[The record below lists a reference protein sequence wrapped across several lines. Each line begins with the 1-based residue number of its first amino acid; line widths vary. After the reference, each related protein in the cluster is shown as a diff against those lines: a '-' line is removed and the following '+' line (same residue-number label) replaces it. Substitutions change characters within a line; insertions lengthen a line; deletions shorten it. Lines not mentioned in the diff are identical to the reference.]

1 MQPAFIRKLTAWP
14 VPSGLRL
21 PSSGRVLRR
30 LLIGFCPQDKGRDQ
44 DSVCPADND
53 ATGAGN
59 VAAGSSPRRTGRT
72 GSPDWLLRVEQ
83 LHLPTS
89 VRSYR
94 CLATTQCVNALLEGR
109 IIDARRIAEGTEDF
123 PIYLTRSLEKGRHWL
138 LANARGKR
146 RCGLV
151 ASSGA
156 RRLRAD

>member
-30 LLIGFCPQDKGRDQ
+30 PLIGFCPQDKGRDQ

-72 GSPDWLLRVEQ
+72 RTRFGGLGV
-83 LHLPTS
+83 T
-89 VRSYR
+89 
-94 CLATTQCVNALLEGR
+94 G
-109 IIDARRIAEGTEDF
+109 IAECRCDGEVGC
-123 PIYLTRSLEKGRHWL
+123 PM
-138 LANARGKR
+138 LAETTTPLYCDAK
-146 RCGLV
+146 C
-151 ASSGA
+151 
-156 RRLRAD
+156 